1 MINSDGIVTL
11 YDEYDFSAMERAH
24 RTAKVKILSHIGLQ
38 KILPGAI
45 GRVGQLQRKS
55 PHGALLVL
63 SQTARSAI
71 SVFKARLSKWH
82 DAV

>member
-1 MINSDGIVTL
+1 LQRLINSDGIVTL
-11 YDEYDFSAMERAH
+11 YDEYDFSGMERAH

-55 PHGALLVL
+55 PHGGLLVL
-63 SQTARSAI
+63 AKPPGQP
-71 SVFKARLSKWH
+71 
-82 DAV
+82 